1 MFVINYYGVQMN
13 KFKTLV
19 NNKKNFLIA
28 LILIFVGVILT
39 ATCCMFDLKTVE
51 IKEQQNIVNTI
62 AQIQMAIAAL
72 VVTMMSIT
80 TTFLNEKIYGVK
92 LKDIFKLR
100 KGLNLSLLSFI
111 IILMVFTSC
120 SIVSMILNLLYSSL
134 LMLAF
139 TIVICLWISIQ
150 DLPLC
155 FKNDKALIRLIKNNK
170 NINVNGL
177 NNSETYN
184 IIVRNLINDKKIN
197 KVYELLKIGKDSNL
211 IDYLFNLIISKL
223 TTFKSFDDAQN
234 KIEFDTFADAT
245 LENITLLLNNES
257 KVFDDYNNSDKIAV
271 YLARIFYYIN
281 IYKHLL
287 DKSTI
292 AKFERV
298 FNSLF
303 WLLFIKEDNIQK
315 DIAFKTYQQLLYW
328 SFRECELWV
337 VRLLKKA
344 YSSWSHTFSN
354 YKLANILFSEI
365 SFILFYYYQYENLIS
380 KEKKQSIKDF
390 IIEQDVYSSTEIG
403 LSWKKLFEE
412 HLTNYSLTFSDLQ
425 KYIDAEKFE
434 YMLVNHCKCCLFS
447 ERSLA
452 EWWIKCLF
460 SSSNLYHYNLEFLDN
475 IDEGKDTL
483 SYYLDSL
490 FELNSENIKVDKSF
504 SEFNDFFDIEDKQVE
519 HINLYKNTIQKLYSF
534 KNSCKKQKE
543 AEYISKTNVS
553 KDLEKLREHLQ
564 KETINYLDS
573 LGFRDETIDLSDIQA
588 RGFYNLEEMFELE
601 NAKSLYLDMIK
612 NCFEHDFDNV
622 FEKELSENIIT
633 FDDNLKDA
641 ELEKCLNI
649 NPTFTTEKVMYAL
662 ESRTNISTA
671 LKESLIKMDEKI
683 SLINNQSLLQQ
694 YCYGNKKSIRFNYE
708 IHTFEL
714 KPLPDEEVLKMIDQY
729 KAENGT
735 YFYQGV
741 QYSYNELIDVLK
753 EKLFTMKIYL
763 KYKIIYDKNNLCVF
777 DPWGFYERKK
787 KRKGKK
793 TD

>member
-1 MFVINYYGVQMN
+1 
-13 KFKTLV
+13 
-19 NNKKNFLIA
+19 
-28 LILIFVGVILT
+28 
-39 ATCCMFDLKTVE
+39 
-51 IKEQQNIVNTI
+51 
-62 AQIQMAIAAL
+62 
-72 VVTMMSIT
+72 
-80 TTFLNEKIYGVK
+80 
-92 LKDIFKLR
+92 
-100 KGLNLSLLSFI
+100 
-111 IILMVFTSC
+111 MVFTLC
-120 SIVSMILNLLYSSL
+120 TIVSMIFNLLYSSL
-134 LMLAF
+134 LMLTL

-184 IIVRNLINDKKIN
+184 IMVRNLINDKKIN
-197 KVYELLKIGKDSNL
+197 KVYELLKIGKDSDL
-211 IDYLFNLIISKL
+211 IDYMFNLIISEL
-223 TTFKSFDDAQN
+223 TSFKSFDDTQN
-234 KIEFDTFADAT
+234 KIEFDKFADAT

-257 KVFDDYNNSDKIAV
+257 KIFDDYSNSDKIAV

-287 DKSTI
+287 DKATI
-292 AKFERV
+292 SKFERV

-303 WLLFIKEDNIQK
+303 WLLFIKEENIQK

-344 YSSWSHTFSN
+344 YSSWSHTFSD

-365 SFILFYYYQYENLIS
+365 SFILFYYYQYEDLIS
-380 KEKKQSIKDF
+380 KDKKQSIKDF
-390 IIEQDVYSSTEIG
+390 INEQDVYSSTEIG
-403 LSWKKLFEE
+403 LSWKTLFEE
-412 HLTNYSLTFSDLQ
+412 HLTNYSLTFSDLY

-434 YMLVNHCKCCLFS
+434 YMLVNHCKYCLFS
-447 ERSLA
+447 GRSLA
-452 EWWIKCLF
+452 DWWIKCLF
-460 SSSNLYHYNLEFLDN
+460 SSSNLYHYNLEFLDT

-483 SYYLDSL
+483 SYYLDNL
-490 FELNSENIKVDKSF
+490 FELNSEKIKVDKSF
-504 SEFNDFFDIEDKQVE
+504 NEFSDFFDLEDNQVE
-519 HINLYKNTIQKLYSF
+519 HINLYKNTIQKLYTF
-534 KNSCKKQKE
+534 KNSCKKQRE
-543 AEYISKTNVS
+543 QEYLMRVNVN
-553 KDLEKLREHLQ
+553 KDLKELHEHLHT
-564 KETINYLDS
+564 ETINYLNS
-573 LGFRDETIDLSDIQA
+573 LGFRDETIDLSDIKA

-612 NCFEHDFDNV
+612 NCFKRDFDNV
-622 FEKELSENIIT
+622 FEQEMSDSFIT
-633 FDDNLKDA
+633 FNDNLKDI

-649 NPTFTTEKVMYAL
+649 RPTFTTEKVMYAL
-662 ESRTNISTA
+662 ESRTNINPT
-671 LKESLIKMDEKI
+671 LKERLIELDSNI
-683 SLINNQSLLQQ
+683 SLLNNQSLLQQ
-694 YCYGNKKSIRFNYE
+694 YCYGNEKSIKFNYE

-714 KPLPDEEVLKMIDQY
+714 KPLPDEEVLKIIDQY

-741 QYSYNELIDVLK
+741 QYSYNELIAVLK
-753 EKLFTMKIYL
+753 QKLFTMKIYL

-787 KRKGKK
+787 RQREKRKK